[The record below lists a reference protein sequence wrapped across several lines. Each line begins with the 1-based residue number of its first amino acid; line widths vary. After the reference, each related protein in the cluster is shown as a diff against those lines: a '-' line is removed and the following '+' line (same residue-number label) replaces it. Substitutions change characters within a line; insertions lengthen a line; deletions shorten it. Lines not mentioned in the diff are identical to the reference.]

1 MYLVATKGELSR
13 DFGFRDQIR
22 RSAVSVMANL
32 AEGFERGRR
41 TEFHQFISIAKS
53 SCAELRSHLYLA
65 LDIGYLD

>member
-1 MYLVATKGELSR
+1 MIAWQKARELAKGVYLVATKGELSR

-41 TEFHQFISIAKS
+41 TEFHQFISIA
-53 SCAELRSHLYLA
+53 EDLH
-65 LDIGYLD
+65 